1 MPNTEL
7 EIEKIDPSSSN
18 MNKSLRLVGRDD
30 FIVAE
35 AHEMLASSFK
45 TALLHISTKRIQAEE
60 FEKNKA
66 DSTMQTLQIGYAMA
80 YQCMYQHEV
89 SRALW
94 FRESI
99 HLFICALTHTGLK
112 TTMVI
117 CTDYKSKDKF
127 SNRTFL
133 EYLYDNIIPKN
144 DEVKEEI
151 IWSDGPT
158 SQFKNKYLCYLMNRF
173 STKYIKS
180 ILWKFSATS
189 HGKGVVD
196 GIGGNDKS
204 IVQSQSMGKRKDK
217 IIVQDTKSFYQ
228 VASKALR
235 HG

>member
-7 EIEKIDPSSSN
+7 EIEKIDPSPSN

-66 DSTMQTLQIGYAMA
+66 DPTMQTLQIGYAMA

-99 HLFICALTHTGLK
+99 HLFTCALTHTGLK

-144 DEVKEEI
+144 DEVKEEM

-158 SQFKNKYLCYLMNRF
+158 S
-173 STKYIKS
+173 
-180 ILWKFSATS
+180 
-189 HGKGVVD
+189 
-196 GIGGNDKS
+196 
-204 IVQSQSMGKRKDK
+204 
-217 IIVQDTKSFYQ
+217 
-228 VASKALR
+228 
-235 HG
+235 